1 MYHVYYIHFKM
12 AVAHSIPSLKCEGCT
27 ATVTL
32 KSKFC
37 ATCGAKRDEETQ
49 VLKYYFNEGYKYE
62 VILCFLHKY
71 HKIEMSLRT
80 LKERLKSLG
89 LRRRT
94 LLDSNNQD
102 VRARIQEELDG
113 PGCLSGVK
121 AVVYVADLYCS
132 KTCAVVLL

>member
-1 MYHVYYIHFKM
+1 MNKI
-12 AVAHSIPSLKCEGCT
+12 I
-27 ATVTL
+27 
-32 KSKFC
+32 
-37 ATCGAKRDEETQ
+37 
-49 VLKYYFNEGYKYE
+49 GYEYE
-62 VILCFLHKY
+62 VILCFLLKY

-89 LRRRT
+89 LQQRK

-121 AVVYVADLYCS
+121 ASSYKSDMLTRNGPRRVR
-132 KTCAVVLL
+132 

>member
-1 MYHVYYIHFKM
+1 MEI
-12 AVAHSIPSLKCEGCT
+12 SS
-27 ATVTL
+27 
-32 KSKFC
+32 
-37 ATCGAKRDEETQ
+37 AKLDEETQ
-49 VLKYYFNEGYKYE
+49 VIKHYFNEGHEYE
-62 VILCFLHKY
+62 VILCFLLEY

-89 LRRRT
+89 LRRRK

-121 AVVYVADLYCS
+121 ASSSD
-132 KTCAVVLL
+132 VLTRNGPRRVR